1 MDIFSDLYCLWQREC
16 TENSN
21 GLLRA
26 FYPKKTDISKI
37 ETEDLLRTLILINS
51 KSRKCL
57 SYITPFEKFST
68 LFVTDTF
75 SNKPLSLSLHHPNI
89 PHFPSILFL
98 LYPQILTH
106 QILLFLVHFLLHLV
120 FLILFLTKHW
130 DNDFLLYY

>member
-37 ETEDLLRTLILINS
+37 ETEDLLRTLILINL
-51 KSRKCL
+51 KSRKYL
-57 SYITPFEKFST
+57 NYVTPFKKFST
-68 LFVTDTF
+68 LFVSDTF

-89 PHFPSILFL
+89 PHFPNILFL
-98 LYPQILTH
+98 PYLQILTH

-120 FLILFLTKHW
+120 FLALFLTKHW
-130 DNDFLLYY
+130 DNDFLLYH

>member
-1 MDIFSDLYCLWQREC
+1 LNIFSDLYCLWQREC

-37 ETEDLLRTLILINS
+37 GTEDLLRTLILINL
-51 KSRKCL
+51 KSRKYL
-57 SYITPFEKFST
+57 NYVTPFKKFST
-68 LFVTDTF
+68 LFVPDTF
-75 SNKPLSLSLHHPNI
+75 SNKHLSLSLHHPNI

-98 LYPQILTH
+98 PYLQILTH
-106 QILLFLVHFLLHLV
+106 QILLFLVHFLLYLV
-120 FLILFLTKHW
+120 FLALFLTKHW

>member
-37 ETEDLLRTLILINS
+37 ETEDLLRTLILINL
-51 KSRKCL
+51 KSRKYL
-57 SYITPFEKFST
+57 NYVAPFKKFST

-75 SNKPLSLSLHHPNI
+75 SNKHLSQFLHHPNI

-98 LYPQILTH
+98 PYLQILTH
-106 QILLFLVHFLLHLV
+106 QIQLFLVHFLLHLV
-120 FLILFLTKHW
+120 FLTLFLTKHW
-130 DNDFLLYY
+130 DNDFLSYY